1 MAPLP
6 AKRHRAPTDLDS
18 DDYESPDEGSGN
30 RRDSRKRQ
38 RLSGASNTPED
49 DNVDGALQDTQRG
62 VEMLLDGNGDTS
74 FLDESMIDAET
85 GEVDV
90 DFLLGNEEDR
100 LAGLKRIIEKRFKH
114 RTDNMPAENAIIEEV
129 KCINFMCHAHLTVP
143 LGPLINFVIGH
154 NGSGKS
160 AVMTALTL
168 CLGGKATSTNR
179 GQSLKSFIKE
189 GEDSAMLAV
198 KIKNHGSSAFK
209 PEIYG
214 KSIIVERH
222 FNKNGASG
230 FKIKNVKE
238 KVVSTKKSDLEDI
251 IDAFQLQMDNPMNV
265 LSQDMARQFLNHS
278 TPLDKYKFFIE
289 GTQLAALNRDYRI
302 LEEYLNEIEA
312 KHAIKKQDVEVLAKK
327 REEAKERWRAAG
339 KQSQMRQKASLVQ
352 RQYAWKQVEV
362 EEDKMVGADTHMA
375 EAEAEISQKTVEVE
389 EASNKYDQCVRTL
402 QEAEQKVDE
411 YDEEKRPIQ
420 ERLDDAKKVFNEGKE
435 ELQELQAQH
444 RQIKSSLQGN
454 NAIIRKIEEDIQ
466 EERRRQEDANGGDH
480 GRRRQ
485 EIDEAKAIA
494 QERKAVVEELFNA
507 IPSLE
512 HARDEARTHLEAF
525 RPTLQQ
531 KQNDVIQ
538 QERHIGEIRRNRG
551 SWNAGFDQGLHA
563 LLGAIDNENRFR
575 NKPVGPMG
583 RHIRLL
589 KPEWSGILEKSAGM
603 QLNAFVVTSKH
614 DEGVLKELMRR
625 VNYPRD
631 PSNTTPIV
639 IGNPTPLDT
648 SGKEPDPHL
657 LTWMRALKF
666 DNDLVRNQMII
677 NNLIENTVLI
687 EDFDEAYNFALGSGT
702 GEHHPRPRNVKQVYT
717 MAKNKRGGVRFGW
730 SLSGGGTQAPIQTS
744 NNRLPRMQT
753 EVESRVNVA
762 TEELR
767 RYKLDLQQAEN
778 EFRERQLALKRAEQ
792 ALIRHDR
799 DFQNARYA
807 AQAAEEDWERMSD
820 ALEQERPQVGRLQ
833 ELERQLEEATD
844 DKETNLNM
852 IKDATEAREKINE
865 QQRERRSQ
873 QMRIEEELSELNAKL
888 SKAQIRVNRVQTH
901 REAALHDKNQ
911 AYEAMELA
919 HERLKSY
926 QQQREELQHDIAAM
940 VEQAAQV
947 GERPHIAHGETVDS
961 LGLKYQKLQE
971 EIDRQNQRQVL
982 GGSEEEL
989 QTQYLEA
996 VAAHKTAEK
1005 DIHDMEHAQ
1014 IVLKGSLDG
1023 RKARLVIFKRAI
1035 ADRSRITFTY
1045 LLAARKFR
1053 GDLRIDHKAKELDL
1067 AVEPDIMKAGAE
1079 GRQTRTLS
1087 GGEKSFSTVCLLLSL
1102 WDAMGAPT
1110 RCLDEF
1116 DVFMDSVNR
1125 EISMKMIIDA
1135 CRCSAMRQFLFIT
1148 PQAMGN
1154 VSLGQDVKIIKMSD
1168 PERGQTTLSF

>member
-18 DDYESPDEGSGN
+18 YGYESVDEGHSN

-38 RLSGASNTPED
+38 RLSGVSDAPED
-49 DNVDGALQDTQRG
+49 DERDSMLPGTQQYD
-62 VEMLLDGNGDTS
+62 VEALLDGNGDTS
-74 FLDESMIDAET
+74 FLDGSMIDQET
-85 GEVDV
+85 GEFDV
-90 DFLLGNEEDR
+90 ELLLGNEEAR
-100 LAGLKRIIEKRFKH
+100 FSGLKRIVEKRFKR
-114 RTDNMPAENAIIEEV
+114 RTENMPAENAIIEEV

-168 CLGGKATSTNR
+168 CLGAKATSTNR

-189 GEDSAMLAV
+189 GEDFAQLAV

-209 PEIYG
+209 PELYG
-214 KSIIVERH
+214 NSIIVERH
-222 FNKNGASG
+222 FNRNGASG

-265 LSQDMARQFLNHS
+265 LSQDMARQFLNNS
-278 TPLDKYKFFIE
+278 TPPDKYRFFIE
-289 GTQLAALNRDYRI
+289 GTQLAVLDRDYRM

-312 KHAIKKQDVEVLAKK
+312 KHAIKHQDVEVLRKK
-327 REEAKERWRAAG
+327 RQEAQERLRAAG
-339 KQSQMRQKASLVQ
+339 KQNQMRQKAALVQ

-362 EEDKMVGADTHMA
+362 EEDKMEDVGRYIAD
-375 EAEAEISQKTVEVE
+375 AEAEIAQKTAEVE
-389 EASNKYDQCVRTL
+389 DASNRFVQAEDNLAEAVR
-402 QEAEQKVDE
+402 KVEECDE
-411 YDEEKRPIQ
+411 DRRPIQ
-420 ERLDDAKKVFNEGKE
+420 ERLDIAKGEFNKGKE
-435 ELQELQAQH
+435 ELQELLAQH
-444 RQIKSSLQGN
+444 RQIKSSLKGD
-454 NAIIRKIEEDIQ
+454 NAIIGKIQSDIE
-466 EERRRQEDANGGDH
+466 EERRRQDDADGGEH
-480 GRRRQ
+480 GIRLQ
-485 EIDEAKAIA
+485 EIEEAKAVA
-494 QERKAVVEELFNA
+494 QEKKAIVEELHNGFP
-507 IPSLE
+507 ILE
-512 HARDEARTHLEAF
+512 QARDGAKTHLDAF
-525 RPTLQQ
+525 RPILQQ
-531 KQNDVIQ
+531 KKNDVSQ
-538 QERHIGEIRRNRG
+538 QQRHIDEIRKNRG
-551 SWNAGFDQGLHA
+551 SWMAGFDQNLPA
-563 LLGAIDNENRFR
+563 LLRAIDNETRFH

-614 DEGVLKELMRR
+614 DESILRELMHRQH
-625 VNYPRD
+625 YPRD
-631 PSNTTPIV
+631 QSNTTPIV
-639 IGNPTPLDT
+639 IGNPRPLDT
-648 SGKEPDPHL
+648 SRNEPDPQL

-677 NNLIENTVLI
+677 NNLIEQTVLI
-687 EDFDEAYNFALGSGT
+687 EDFDEAYNFALGPGT
-702 GEHHPRPRNVKQVYT
+702 GENHPRPNNVKQVYT

-730 SLSGGGTQAPIQTS
+730 ALSGGGTQAPIGTQ

-753 EVESRVNVA
+753 EVESRLNVA

-778 EFRERQLALKRAEQ
+778 EYRERESAFTRASQMLTRRE
-792 ALIRHDR
+792 R
-799 DFQNARYA
+799 DHKNARIA
-807 AQAAEEDWERMSD
+807 AQTAQERYEGLVD
-820 ALEQERPQVGRLQ
+820 ALDQERPQAGRL
-833 ELERQLEEATD
+833 EDLEGQLEAAMANKD
-844 DKETNLNM
+844 TNLAM
-852 IKDATEAREKINE
+852 VQDATEARERLNT
-865 QQRERRSQ
+865 QQRERRDAQ
-873 QMRIEEELSELNAKL
+873 TAIEEELSEANAKL
-888 SKAQIRVNRVQTH
+888 SKAQIRVNRLQTN
-901 REAALHDKNQ
+901 REAALHTKNE
-911 AYEAMELA
+911 AYEVMELA
-919 HERLKSY
+919 REKLASY
-926 QQQREELQHDIAAM
+926 RQQREVLQSDIAQM
-940 VEQAAQV
+940 SEQASVV
-947 GERPHIAHGETVDS
+947 GERPHIAQGETVDS
-961 LGLKYQKLQE
+961 LGKKYERLQQ
-971 EIDRQNQRQVL
+971 EIQQQDQRL
-982 GGSEEEL
+982 GGSEEDLRE
-989 QTQYLEA
+989 EHFSA
-996 VAAHKTAEK
+996 IAAHKTAVK
-1005 DIHDMEHAQ
+1005 DINDMETAQ
-1014 IVLKGSLDG
+1014 RMLKTTLDS
-1023 RKARLVIFKRAI
+1023 RRARLAIFKRTI

-1053 GDLRIDHKAKELDL
+1053 GDLRINHKAKELDL
-1067 AVEPDIMKAGAE
+1067 AVEPDITKAGAE

-1135 CRCSAMRQFLFIT
+1135 CRSSAMRQFLFIT

-1168 PERGQTTLSF
+1168 PERGQTTLPF